1 MALDWR
7 LSPCGD
13 EMLDHIEMHDG
24 RREEKLKYWQ
34 SLSHC
39 RNGEKKCSGA
49 RRPACPMQ
57 HKANSFC
64 PIWPRAGSHCSGGKK
79 GKIADTQLK
88 TELEFPTV
96 MYFCGLSRRKQ
107 HISGTSCPAGW
118 DGASPEPPRPH
129 TAATL
134 TRISTGNT
142 GESSP
147 GCSCP
152 RWQPGDVPG
161 CCRKPR

>member
-1 MALDWR
+1 
-7 LSPCGD
+7 
-13 EMLDHIEMHDG
+13 
-24 RREEKLKYWQ
+24 
-34 SLSHC
+34 
-39 RNGEKKCSGA
+39 
-49 RRPACPMQ
+49 MQ

-64 PIWPRAGSHCSGGKK
+64 PVWPRGGNHCSGGEK
-79 GKIADTQLK
+79 GKIAGTQPK

-96 MYFCGLSRRKQ
+96 MYLCGLSRRKQ
-107 HISGTSCPAGW
+107 HISGTSCPARW

-147 GCSCP
+147 AVLLPTLAARGRPRVLQEALLSVEVCGSCEGRALMSSAREKP
-152 RWQPGDVPG
+152 S
-161 CCRKPR
+161 RKDYSEV